1 MTMLNL
7 FTKLKKYNKGN
18 YRQFSFC
25 YALSVILVST
35 LTLFMLSPFVQ
46 SRLPI
51 GGDSRKMLYM
61 VYAVAVLG
69 CVLFIIYATGLFLR
83 FKSREV
89 GIFMALGTPKRVLAK
104 TLTKEIVLLILKLGI
119 AGIIIGGV
127 IAFVFGK
134 VYEGFVQSA
143 TGDSFSLPLTGFI
156 GSFLFVTITVCIVMG
171 MAVRFLKRANL
182 IEILNEE
189 RRTEPIKKNVDTKY
203 LVWGIILIAVGLLG
217 GLIIP
222 YIVSTMLKRSLSGFP
237 YIFYVLVFI
246 GLYRVMVYS
255 IAVHKKGRHPQKYYK
270 NLISFGMMKF
280 QGISVVRNMLIVT
293 LLIAGSLFAIF
304 FSATNL
310 IQGLGSAASEAND
323 ISYRYL
329 GDAEKLTQEQV
340 EKLAEDYQVGIDNYR
355 EAEFLRLLGSGVS
368 RENYD
373 KSGKL
378 IEEYRKQD
386 YIKNFISADEFERV
400 TGIAVNVQPG
410 MYQYISREGN
420 NENYWFLPDDLDLV
434 QNPDSGLQKPLSYAG
449 TVEYSSFFYHYG
461 QDGNANYILN
471 DEDYAELEKGL
482 SDEMHMTHI
491 LFDLSD
497 TGDTYGFSKDLYARY
512 CNSVSDS
519 MKKMSAYDEYREAT
533 DSEYSYS
540 EPVEIEPERLGMEI
554 DWKYAPVFVPIQE
567 KSFVQSY
574 ATLLLIFIFVAIV
587 CLVSA
592 GVIGY
597 TRSITVAIKSKSVL
611 MDVKKLGADRTY
623 LNRVLKEQVKKVYV
637 LPTIV
642 AVVLMFVYYTL
653 TLWQNDGTITLNEYP
668 MIAVNVLTCLAVCI
682 YQYVLYRYSLKKA
695 GKVILSFND
704 WKIANPA
711 EPVNGK

>member
-340 EKLAEDYQVGIDNYR
+340 EKLAEDYQVGIDNYG

-695 GKVILSFND
+695 GKVIF
-704 WKIANPA
+704 
-711 EPVNGK
+711 EF